1 MKEQSRYDYE
11 KAVKSLHD
19 RPALGIRLRL
29 ANRAKVNIEKTFLEA
44 AKLTDTYESLK
55 ESYVDRDEPIEELK
69 PPKLIDPYQLISTDN
84 GVVISYIPEDYSEEI
99 FKLGCSYQKC
109 MITADKAKS
118 IAQNVLN
125 KICFEL
131 DINKEIDVLEF
142 LEEDSDENVAKK
154 SIINLTKSE
163 DNHTNESNE
172 KINLHSSQNHWNKNY
187 DTSIANY
194 HRYYRNN
201 SNRPTVFCAW

>member
-1 MKEQSRYDYE
+1 MSLLKKFFAKKSIEELKEQSRFDYE
-11 KAVKSLHD
+11 KAARNSSSRSSL
-19 RPALGIRLRL
+19 GFRLRI

-44 AKLTDTYESLK
+44 AKLTEAYESLK
-55 ESYVDRDEPIEELK
+55 EDYLLRDEPIEGLES
-69 PPKLIDPYQLISTDN
+69 PKLIDPYQLISTDN
-84 GVVISYIPEDYSEEI
+84 GVVVSYIPEDYSEEI

-142 LEEDSDENVAKK
+142 LEEDSDENVCKK
-154 SIINLTKSE
+154 I
-163 DNHTNESNE
+163 DN
-172 KINLHSSQNHWNKNY
+172 KP
-187 DTSIANY
+187 D
-194 HRYYRNN
+194 
-201 SNRPTVFCAW
+201 

>member
-1 MKEQSRYDYE
+1 MSLLKKFFSKKSIEELKEQSRYDYE

-55 ESYVDRDEPIEELK
+55 ESYVDRDEPMEELK

-131 DINKEIDVLEF
+131 DVNKEIDVLEF
-142 LEEDSDENVAKK
+142 LEEDSDENVCKN
-154 SIINLTKSE
+154 I
-163 DNHTNESNE
+163 DN
-172 KINLHSSQNHWNKNY
+172 KP
-187 DTSIANY
+187 D
-194 HRYYRNN
+194 
-201 SNRPTVFCAW
+201 

>member
-1 MKEQSRYDYE
+1 MSLLKKFFAKKSIEELKEQSRCDYE
-11 KAVKSLHD
+11 KAVKNLHN
-19 RPALGIRLRL
+19 RPALGFRLRI
-29 ANRAKVNIEKTFLEA
+29 ANRARVNIEKTFLEA
-44 AKLTDTYESLK
+44 AKLTDTYETLK
-55 ESYVDRDEPIEELK
+55 ESYLDRDEPIEELK

-125 KICFEL
+125 RICLEL

-142 LEEDSDENVAKK
+142 LEACTGENICEKVDNK
-154 SIINLTKSE
+154 LSE
-163 DNHTNESNE
+163 E
-172 KINLHSSQNHWNKNY
+172 
-187 DTSIANY
+187 
-194 HRYYRNN
+194 
-201 SNRPTVFCAW
+201 

>member
-1 MKEQSRYDYE
+1 MSLLKKFFSKKSIEDLKEQSRSDYE
-11 KAVKSLHD
+11 TAIKNLHN
-19 RPALGIRLRL
+19 RPALGLRLRL

-44 AKLTDTYESLK
+44 AELTDTYESLK
-55 ESYVDRDEPIEELK
+55 EGYLNRDEPIEALK
-69 PPKLIDPYQLISTDN
+69 PPKLIDSYQLISTDN

-118 IAQNVLN
+118 LAQNVMN

-142 LEEDSDENVAKK
+142 LERDSEENGYKK
-154 SIINLTKSE
+154 I
-163 DNHTNESNE
+163 DN
-172 KINLHSSQNHWNKNY
+172 KP
-187 DTSIANY
+187 D
-194 HRYYRNN
+194 
-201 SNRPTVFCAW
+201 

>member
-1 MKEQSRYDYE
+1 MYKRQIKNRIISTGKQEPSIDIILVE
-11 KAVKSLHD
+11 
-19 RPALGIRLRL
+19 LGGT
-29 ANRAKVNIEKTFLEA
+29 VGDIESGPFLEA

-99 FKLGCSYQKC
+99 FKLGCSFQKC
-109 MITADKAKS
+109 IITADNAKS

-131 DINKEIDVLEF
+131 EINKDIDVLDF
-142 LEEDSDENVAKK
+142 LETDSEENICEKVENK
-154 SIINLTKSE
+154 SSPE
-163 DNHTNESNE
+163 QE
-172 KINLHSSQNHWNKNY
+172 KLS
-187 DTSIANY
+187 
-194 HRYYRNN
+194 
-201 SNRPTVFCAW
+201 